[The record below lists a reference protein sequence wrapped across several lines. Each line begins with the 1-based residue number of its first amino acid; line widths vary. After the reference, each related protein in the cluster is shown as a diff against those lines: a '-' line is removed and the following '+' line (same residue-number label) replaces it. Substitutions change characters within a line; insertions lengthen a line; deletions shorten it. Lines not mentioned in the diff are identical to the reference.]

1 MQPLDKTLR
10 NRLDRT
16 VRKAR
21 PVAEQA
27 AEAAL
32 EQLGVGEETPPSY
45 LNEDLR
51 ALRRR
56 LRAHA
61 RSLGDPLKEGAQA
74 VTRLIGEIAY
84 EHWHRMLFARF
95 LAENELLMY
104 DGVAVTLEECEE
116 LAEEEAEQGQRTS
129 GWALAARLAST
140 MLPQVF
146 RVDSPVFELTLA
158 AEYQRE
164 LEELLA
170 GLPVE
175 VFHASD
181 SLGWVY
187 QFWQTDNKER
197 INRSEVKIG
206 ADELPAVTQLFTE
219 PYMVSFLLDNSLGA
233 WWAARRLSETDL
245 ANAESEQELRDKASL
260 PGVPLEYL
268 RFVKDEETGH
278 WTPAAGTFDA
288 WPQNLAELKTL
299 DPCCGSGHF
308 LVAALLMLVPMRMEL
323 EGLSARDAV
332 DAVLR
337 DNLHGLEIDQRCVE
351 LAAFALALT
360 AWRYPDAGGYRKLP
374 ELHLACSGLPI
385 SVAKEEWK
393 ALGLGKKNLTIA
405 LDWLYDSFKDA
416 PILGSLLD
424 PTRTSAAKVAQWDEL
439 SEALNQALSQERV
452 QEGSDEQHE
461 AAVTAQ
467 GLAKAATLLGGRYH
481 WVITN
486 VPYLA
491 RGKQHPKLQAFC
503 ADYYPAAKN
512 DLATVFLDRCLELCV
527 VGGTTSN
534 VLPQNWLFLTR
545 YKKFREI
552 LLKNEKFHLIA
563 RLGAGAFETIS
574 GEVVKAV
581 LINISKKESSSGH
594 ADFFSSRDEDNEII
608 GVDASGSPTSDG
620 KSNIL
625 ALEKLDKVSQSRQ
638 IDNPDSRITFEES
651 DGNNDLLEHVANA
664 YQGIGTSD
672 NAQFLYKFWEV
683 DSIEKEKWRWV
694 HTAAENDDYIGGSS
708 SILFWESGQGRYYKH
723 AQELKK
729 EGRLGGWK
737 SGSEAWG
744 KGGFVINVTRTPHA
758 NRYLGDM
765 FDTTVAAM
773 IVNEEIEAAVY
784 SYIKSPEYYDDLKKI
799 DQALSIT
806 EHTLLKV
813 SFDSSRWTKVAEE
826 QYPYGLPKPYSDDP
840 TQWIFHG
847 HPCGSVIWDEE
858 AKWTAHGPLRTD
870 ESVLQV
876 TLARL
881 LGYRWPAEKDPEMEL
896 AEEQHE
902 WVRRCEAL
910 LGHADRDGIV
920 CLPAVRGERRAVDRL
935 EALLA
940 DVYGDQW
947 SATTRSK
954 LLESVDHAGK
964 DLESWLRDKFFAQHC
979 KLFQNRPFI
988 WHVWDGL
995 KDGFSALVNY
1005 HRLDYKALET
1015 LTYTYLGDWITQQK
1029 KQLNEGID
1037 GAQARLAAAEALQKS
1052 LELIL
1057 EGEEPYDIFVRWKP
1071 LEEQPIG
1078 WHPDLNDGVRLNIR
1092 PFLSAPDVKKKG
1104 AGVLVHKP
1112 NIHWKKDRGKDVE
1125 SAPWY
1130 HLGPQLGGA
1139 KGDRIN
1145 DYHLTLAAKRQ
1156 AQEKKDV

>member
-10 NRLDRT
+10 NQLDRT
-16 VRKAR
+16 IRKAR

-32 EQLGVGEETPPSY
+32 EQLGVGEENPPSY
-45 LNEDLR
+45 LGEDQR
-51 ALRRR
+51 GLRRR

-61 RSLGDPLKEGAQA
+61 RSLGDPLKDGAQA
-74 VTRLIGEIAY
+74 VIHLIGEIAY

-95 LAENELLMY
+95 LAENDLLMY

-116 LAEEEAEQGQRTS
+116 LAEEEGQPS

-158 AEYQRE
+158 AEYQRD
-164 LEELLA
+164 LEGLLVD
-170 GLPVE
+170 LPVE
-175 VFHASD
+175 VFQASD

-187 QFWQTDNKER
+187 QFWQIDNKER

-233 WWAARRLSETDL
+233 WWAARRLSEADL
-245 ANAESEQELRDKASL
+245 ASAESEQVLRDKASL
-260 PGVPLEYL
+260 PGLPLEYL
-268 RFVKDEETGH
+268 RFVRDEEGGH
-278 WTPAAGTFDA
+278 WTPAAGIFDT
-288 WPQNLAELKTL
+288 WPQSLAELKTL

-360 AWRYPDAGGYRKLP
+360 AWRYPDTGGYRSLP

-405 LDWLYDSFKDA
+405 LDWFYESFKDA

-424 PTRTSAAKVAQWDEL
+424 PTRTNAAKIAQWNEL
-439 SEALNQALSQERV
+439 SEALNQALSQEN
-452 QEGSDEQHE
+452 SDELHE

-467 GLAKAATLLGGRYH
+467 GLAKAATLLGNRYH

-486 VPYLA
+486 VPYLKA
-491 RGKQHPKLQAFC
+491 GDQCEKLKKYC
-503 ADYYPAAKN
+503 EEYYSASKYSLESTFMERCH
-512 DLATVFLDRCLELCV
+512 DFLKE
-527 VGGTTSN
+527 GGCSSLVT
-534 VLPQNWLFLTR
+534 QQYWLFLKYYSR
-545 YKKFREI
+545 LR
-552 LLKNEKFHLIA
+552 EKFIKTKGLGFIA
-563 RLGAGAFETIS
+563 RLGPGAFDEIG
-574 GEVVKAV
+574 GEVVNVCLQLTFNDLKISHHGIDV
-581 LINISKKESSSGH
+581 SDLKGVREKEVGLLSHPCYSSKQESQLENPDHRISFEIDSSFGQPLSSYSDFGKGSVSGDGYHYIRNIWEFPIPPNISRFWLNSPGHREIFSGRQNLILWGGGF
-594 ADFFSSRDEDNEII
+594 DPSQEDGFAFRGQRVYERHGIAI
-608 GVDASGSPTSDG
+608 GKAGSLRFTPYTGEYFDDNVAVIVPNQG
-620 KSNIL
+620 NDL
-625 ALEKLDKVSQSRQ
+625 GALWKFAKPGRLELEVRKLDKKMSVTAG
-638 IDNPDSRITFEES
+638 TFTK
-651 DGNNDLLEHVANA
+651 
-664 YQGIGTSD
+664 IR
-672 NAQFLYKFWEV
+672 V
-683 DSIEKEKWRWV
+683 DINTLRNLAMHEFPR
-694 HTAAENDDYIGGSS
+694 
-708 SILFWESGQGRYYKH
+708 
-723 AQELKK
+723 
-729 EGRLGGWK
+729 
-737 SGSEAWG
+737 
-744 KGGFVINVTRTPHA
+744 GFPTP
-758 NRYLGDM
+758 
-765 FDTTVAAM
+765 F
-773 IVNEEIEAAVY
+773 
-784 SYIKSPEYYDDLKKI
+784 
-799 DQALSIT
+799 
-806 EHTLLKV
+806 
-813 SFDSSRWTKVAEE
+813 
-826 QYPYGLPKPYSDDP
+826 SDDP

-858 AKWTAHGPLRTD
+858 AKWTAHGSLRTD
-870 ESVLQV
+870 DSVLQV
-876 TLARL
+876 AVARL
-881 LGYRWPAEKDPEMEL
+881 LGYRWPAELDPEMEL
-896 AEEQHE
+896 AKAQRE
-902 WVRRCEAL
+902 WVKRCEVL
-910 LGHADRDGIV
+910 LSHADRDGIV

-940 DVYGDQW
+940 DAYGDQW
-947 SATTRSK
+947 SATTRGK

-964 DLESWLRDKFFAQHC
+964 NLESWLSDKFFAQHC

-988 WHVWDGL
+988 WHIWDGL

-1005 HRLDYKALET
+1005 HQLDYKNLET

-1029 KQLNEGID
+1029 NQISEGID
-1037 GAQARLAAAEALQKS
+1037 GAEARLAAAEALQKS

-1092 PFLSAPDVKKKG
+1092 PFMTVPDVGRKKG
-1104 AGVLVHKP
+1104 TGILRDKP

-1130 HLGPQLGGA
+1130 NLGPQLGEA
-1139 KGDRIN
+1139 KGARIN
-1145 DYHLTLAAKRQ
+1145 DYHLTLASKRS
-1156 AQEKKDV
+1156 ARNSAGLK

>member
-10 NRLDRT
+10 NQLDRT

-32 EQLGVGEETPPSY
+32 EQLGVGEESAPSY
-45 LNEDLR
+45 LNDNQR

-61 RSLGDPLKEGAQA
+61 RSLGDPLKDGAQA
-74 VTRLIGEIAY
+74 VTRLISEIAY

-104 DGVAVTLEECEE
+104 DGVAVTLEECDE
-116 LAEEEAEQGQRTS
+116 LAEEEGYAS
-129 GWALAARLAST
+129 GWALAAQLAST

-164 LEELLA
+164 LEDLLA
-170 GLPVE
+170 GLPAE

-245 ANAESEQELRDKASL
+245 ANADSEQELRDKASL

-288 WPQNLAELKTL
+288 WPQSLAELKTL

-360 AWRYPDAGGYRKLP
+360 AWRFPATGGYRKLP
-374 ELHLACSGLPI
+374 ELHLACSGLAI
-385 SVAKEEWK
+385 NAKKSEWLDL
-393 ALGLGKKNLTIA
+393 AGNDTNLGIA
-405 LDWLYDSFKDA
+405 LEKLYNQFKDA
-416 PILGSLLD
+416 PILGSLINPEASLD
-424 PTRTSAAKVAQWDEL
+424 NETLFKQKWEEVGPIISKVLADERDEERSEVGVVAKGVAKSAVL
-439 SEALNQALSQERV
+439 LSQKY
-452 QEGSDEQHE
+452 D
-461 AAVTAQ
+461 
-467 GLAKAATLLGGRYH
+467 LAL
-481 WVITN
+481 TN
-486 VPYLA
+486 VPYLGISKHHP
-491 RGKQHPKLQAFC
+491 RLIEFIEKNYSTGK
-503 ADYYPAAKN
+503 Y
-512 DLATVFLDRCLELCV
+512 DLAMAFIERIREWIKPNGSYAVVSLGEWLYLGPYMQYRENYLEKHKPLL
-527 VGGTTSN
+527 
-534 VLPQNWLFLTR
+534 VL
-545 YKKFREI
+545 
-552 LLKNEKFHLIA
+552 
-563 RLGAGAFETIS
+563 RLGWNAFSTPIRANPALIISQAGNE
-574 GEVVKAV
+574 
-581 LINISKKESSSGH
+581 KESS
-594 ADFFSSRDEDNEII
+594 FSLSDYSANKKIQDN
-608 GVDASGSPTSDG
+608 VRSTVSGSISQV
-620 KSNIL
+620 NI
-625 ALEKLDKVSQSRQ
+625 AQ
-638 IDNPDSRITFEES
+638 IRKNPDMRFINPES
-651 DGNNDLLEHVANA
+651 SERDLLVKFADARSGLHAGDL
-664 YQGIGTSD
+664 YQ
-672 NAQFLYKFWEV
+672 FFKMFWEV
-683 DSIEKEKWRWV
+683 ENLSWIWEPVQTAVNETANFSGKEQIIRWENENGSLAALAESVKHLNHAAQNWRAGKPFWGKHGIV
-694 HTAAENDDYIGGSS
+694 VGLMGKAACAIYSGQRYDVNSS
-708 SILFWESGQGRYYKH
+708 AVIPKNKSNLPALWAFCESGDFSKQVRLLDNS
-723 AQELKK
+723 LKLAPK
-729 EGRLGGWK
+729 
-737 SGSEAWG
+737 
-744 KGGFVINVTRTPHA
+744 
-758 NRYLGDM
+758 
-765 FDTTVAAM
+765 
-773 IVNEEIEAAVY
+773 
-784 SYIKSPEYYDDLKKI
+784 
-799 DQALSIT
+799 
-806 EHTLLKV
+806 TLLKV
-813 SFDSSRWTKVAEE
+813 SFDLDHWTKVAE
-826 QYPYGLPKPYSDDP
+826 QKYPHGLPEPYTDDP

-847 HPCGSVIWDEE
+847 HPCGSVVWDEE
-858 AKWTAHGPLRTD
+858 SKWTAHGALRTD
-870 ESVLQV
+870 DTVLQV
-876 TLARL
+876 AVARL
-881 LGYRWPAEKDPEMEL
+881 LGYRWPAELDPEMEL
-896 AEEQHE
+896 AEEQRE
-902 WVRRCEAL
+902 WVKRCEAL
-910 LGHADRDGIV
+910 LGHVDRDGIV

-940 DVYGDQW
+940 EAYGDQW
-947 SATTRSK
+947 SAATRSK

-964 DLESWLRDKFFAQHC
+964 GLESWLGDKFFAQHC

-988 WHVWDGL
+988 WHIWDGL

-1005 HRLDYKALET
+1005 HKLDYKALET

-1029 KQLNEGID
+1029 KQITDGID
-1037 GAQARLAAAEALQKS
+1037 GAEARLAAAEALQKS

-1092 PFLSAPDVKKKG
+1092 PFLSVPDVKKKD
-1104 AGVLVHKP
+1104 AGVLMHKP

-1130 HLGPQLGGA
+1130 DLGPQLGGA

-1145 DYHLTLAAKRQ
+1145 DYHITLAAK
-1156 AQEKKDV
+1156 AAAK

>member
-10 NRLDRT
+10 NQLDRT
-16 VRKAR
+16 IRKAR

-32 EQLGVGEETPPSY
+32 EQLGVGEESPPSY
-45 LNEDLR
+45 LGEDQR
-51 ALRRR
+51 GLRRR

-61 RSLGDPLKEGAQA
+61 RSLGDPLKDGAQA

-95 LAENELLMY
+95 LAENDLLMY

-116 LAEEEAEQGQRTS
+116 LAEEEGQPS
-129 GWALAARLAST
+129 GWALAAGLAST

-158 AEYQRE
+158 AEYQRD
-164 LEELLA
+164 LEGLLID
-170 GLPVE
+170 LPLE
-175 VFHASD
+175 VFQASD

-219 PYMVSFLLDNSLGA
+219 PYMVNFLLDNSLGA

-245 ANAESEQELRDKASL
+245 ASAESEQALRDKASL

-268 RFVKDEETGH
+268 RFVKDEETGN
-278 WTPAAGTFDA
+278 WTPAAGTFEA
-288 WPQNLAELKTL
+288 WPQSLAELKTL

-323 EGLSARDAV
+323 EGLSAREAV

-360 AWRYPDAGGYRKLP
+360 AWRYPGTGGYRKLP
-374 ELHLACSGLPI
+374 ELHLACSGLAI
-385 SVAKEEWK
+385 NAKKSEWLDL
-393 ALGLGKKNLTIA
+393 AGNDTNLGIA
-405 LDWLYDSFKDA
+405 LEKLYKQFKDA
-416 PILGSLLD
+416 PILGSLINPEASLGNETLFKQKWEEVGPIISKVLAD
-424 PTRTSAAKVAQWDEL
+424 ERDEERSEVGVVAKGVAKSAVL
-439 SEALNQALSQERV
+439 LSQKY
-452 QEGSDEQHE
+452 D
-461 AAVTAQ
+461 
-467 GLAKAATLLGGRYH
+467 LAL
-481 WVITN
+481 TN
-486 VPYLA
+486 VPYLGVSKHHP
-491 RGKQHPKLQAFC
+491 RLIEFIEKHYSTGK
-503 ADYYPAAKN
+503 Y
-512 DLATVFLDRCLELCV
+512 DLAMAFIERIREWIKPNGSYAVVSLGEWLYLGPYMQYRENYLEKHKPLL
-527 VGGTTSN
+527 
-534 VLPQNWLFLTR
+534 VL
-545 YKKFREI
+545 
-552 LLKNEKFHLIA
+552 
-563 RLGAGAFETIS
+563 RLGWNAFSTPIRANPALIISQAGNE
-574 GEVVKAV
+574 
-581 LINISKKESSSGH
+581 KESS
-594 ADFFSSRDEDNEII
+594 FSLSDYSANKKIQDN
-608 GVDASGSPTSDG
+608 VRSTVSGS
-620 KSNIL
+620 I
-625 ALEKLDKVSQSRQ
+625 SQVDIAQ
-638 IDNPDSRITFEES
+638 IRKNPDMRFINPES
-651 DGNNDLLEHVANA
+651 SERDLLVKFADARSGLHAGDL
-664 YQGIGTSD
+664 YQ
-672 NAQFLYKFWEV
+672 FFKMFWEV
-683 DSIEKEKWRWV
+683 ENLSWIWEPVQTAVNETANFSGKEQIIRWENENGSLAALAESVKHLNHAAQNWRAGKPFWGKHGIVVGLMGKAACAIYSGQRYDVNSSAVIPKNKSNLPALWV
-694 HTAAENDDYIGGSS
+694 
-708 SILFWESGQGRYYKH
+708 FCESGDFSKQVRLLDNS
-723 AQELKK
+723 LKLAPK
-729 EGRLGGWK
+729 
-737 SGSEAWG
+737 
-744 KGGFVINVTRTPHA
+744 
-758 NRYLGDM
+758 
-765 FDTTVAAM
+765 
-773 IVNEEIEAAVY
+773 
-784 SYIKSPEYYDDLKKI
+784 
-799 DQALSIT
+799 
-806 EHTLLKV
+806 TLLKV
-813 SFDSSRWTKVAEE
+813 SFDLDHWTKVAE
-826 QYPYGLPKPYSDDP
+826 QKYPHGLPEPYTDDP

-847 HPCGSVIWDEE
+847 HPCGSVIWDEK
-858 AKWTAHGPLRTD
+858 AKWTAQGPLRTD
-870 ESVLQV
+870 DTVLQV
-876 TLARL
+876 AVARL
-881 LGYRWPAEKDPEMEL
+881 LGYRWPAELDPEMEL
-896 AEEQHE
+896 AEEQRE
-902 WVRRCEAL
+902 WVNRCEAL
-910 LGHADRDGIV
+910 LSHADRDGIV

-935 EALLA
+935 ETLLA
-940 DVYGDQW
+940 DAYGDQW

-988 WHVWDGL
+988 WHIWDGL

-1005 HRLDYKALET
+1005 HKLDYKALET

-1029 KQLNEGID
+1029 KQIGEGID
-1037 GAQARLAAAEALQKS
+1037 GAEARLAAAEALQKS

-1092 PFLSAPDVKKKG
+1092 PFMSVPDVKKKG

-1130 HLGPQLGGA
+1130 NLGPQLGGA

-1145 DYHLTLAAKRQ
+1145 DYHLTLASKKAASKQ
-1156 AQEKKDV
+1156 AEGK

>member
-1 MQPLDKTLR
+1 MDSSMQPLDKSLR

-27 AEAAL
+27 AEAVL
-32 EQLGVGEETPPSY
+32 EQLGVGEQRVPEY
-45 LNEDLR
+45 LGESQRKLR
-51 ALRRR
+51 QR

-104 DGVAVTLEECEE
+104 DDVAVTLEECEE

-187 QFWQTDNKER
+187 QFWQTDNKEN

-245 ANAESEQELRDKASL
+245 ASAKSEQALRDKASL
-260 PGVPLEYL
+260 PSVPLEYL

-288 WPQNLAELKTL
+288 WPQSLAELKTL

-323 EGLSARDAV
+323 EGLSANDAV

-360 AWRYPDAGGYRKLP
+360 AWRYPGTGGYRQLP
-374 ELHLACSGLPI
+374 TLNVACTGLPI
-385 SVAKEEWK
+385 NVGKDEWLK
-393 ALGLGKKNLTIA
+393 LASESTEIQSAMSQLYRQFKN
-405 LDWLYDSFKDA
+405 A
-416 PILGSLLD
+416 PSLGSLID
-424 PTRTSAAKVAQWDEL
+424 PTAELGRDSLFQIEWKKVALLIDKVI
-439 SEALNQALSQERV
+439 SKKIEA
-452 QEGSDEQHE
+452 EQNE
-461 AAVTAQ
+461 SAIIAQ
-467 GLAKAATLLGGRYH
+467 GLSKSASILSSKFSLTF
-481 WVITN
+481 TN
-486 VPYLA
+486 VPFLTQIKFSDELDEHLEIYY
-491 RGKQHPKLQAFC
+491 K
-503 ADYYPAAKN
+503 DYKAN
-512 DLATVFLDRCLELCV
+512 LATGMIARINKLISY
-527 VGGTTSN
+527 GGTFCH
-534 VLPQNWLFLTR
+534 VAPQSWWFLKRYRKTR
-545 YKKFREI
+545 EDY
-552 LLKNEKFHLIA
+552 LKDFNINFLA
-563 RLGAGAFETIS
+563 RLGERAFES
-574 GEVVKAV
+574 NQANGEQVGLSIVSNVKA
-581 LINISKKESSSGH
+581 NNRNSKISILDASSQ
-594 ADFFSSRDEDNEII
+594 DSRDKKANHL
-608 GVDASGSPTSDG
+608 STSDVDF
-620 KSNIL
+620 IL
-625 ALEKLDKVSQSRQ
+625 QNNQLKNADCV
-638 IDNPDSRITFEES
+638 IIFGEES
-651 DGNNDLLEHVANA
+651 DHPSLGESSNSYFGSSAGDRARFTKH
-664 YQGIGTSD
+664 
-672 NAQFLYKFWEV
+672 FWEV
-683 DSIEKEKWRWV
+683 EASDHKYWEYLQSSPSSQAHYSGLQECILWEKECGKMRDLAESVKHLNHKAQQWRSGKPNWGKKGLVASLMSPFPASIYRGNIYDTNVCTIVPKENTRVKSLVAFGKNEEFKDSIKSINQNRKVEVKTVLSIPFEKNKW
-694 HTAAENDDYIGGSS
+694 
-708 SILFWESGQGRYYKH
+708 
-723 AQELKK
+723 
-729 EGRLGGWK
+729 
-737 SGSEAWG
+737 
-744 KGGFVINVTRTPHA
+744 
-758 NRYLGDM
+758 
-765 FDTTVAAM
+765 
-773 IVNEEIEAAVY
+773 
-784 SYIKSPEYYDDLKKI
+784 DDLGET
-799 DQALSIT
+799 S
-806 EHTLLKV
+806 
-813 SFDSSRWTKVAEE
+813 
-826 QYPYGLPKPYSDDP
+826 YPRGLPEPYSDDP

-870 ESVLQV
+870 DTVLQV
-876 TLARL
+876 AVARL
-881 LGYRWPAEKDPEMEL
+881 LGYRWPAELDLEMEL
-896 AEEQHE
+896 AEEQRE
-902 WVRRCEAL
+902 WVDRCEAL
-910 LGHADRDGIV
+910 LDHADRDGIV

-940 DVYGDQW
+940 DAYGDQW
-947 SATTRSK
+947 SATTRGK

-988 WHVWDGL
+988 WHIWDGL

-1029 KQLNEGID
+1029 KQIGEGVD
-1037 GAQARLAAAEALQKS
+1037 GAEGRLAAAEALQKS

-1057 EGEEPYDIFVRWKP
+1057 EGEGYPDQGYGYDIFVRWKP

-1092 PFLSAPDVKKKG
+1092 PFLSVPDVKKKG

-1145 DYHLTLAAKRQ
+1145 DYHLTLAAKKAAR
-1156 AQEKKDV
+1156 KS

>member
-10 NRLDRT
+10 NQLDRT

-32 EQLGVGEETPPSY
+32 EQLGVGEESPLSY
-45 LNEDLR
+45 LSDDQR

-56 LRAHA
+56 LRAQA
-61 RSLGDPLKEGAQA
+61 RSLGDPLKDGAQA
-74 VTRLIGEIAY
+74 ITRLIAEIAY

-95 LAENELLMY
+95 LAESELLMY

-116 LAEEEAEQGQRTS
+116 LAEEEAQPGERTS

-146 RVDSPVFELTLA
+146 RIDSPVFELTLA

-164 LEELLA
+164 LEDLLA
-170 GLPVE
+170 NLPVE

-233 WWAARRLSETDL
+233 WWAARRLTEADL
-245 ANAESEQELRDKASL
+245 ASAESEQALRDKASL

-268 RFVKDEETGH
+268 RFVKDEDTGH

-288 WPQNLAELKTL
+288 WPQSLAELKTL

-308 LVAALLMLVPMRMEL
+308 LVAALLMLAPMRMEL
-323 EGLSARDAV
+323 EGLNAQNAV

-360 AWRYPDAGGYRKLP
+360 AWRYPDAEGYRPLP
-374 ELHLACSGLPI
+374 ELQLACSGLPI

-424 PTRTSAAKVAQWDEL
+424 PTRTSAAKIAQWDEL
-439 SEALNQALSQERV
+439 SEALNQALSQERA
-452 QEGSDEQHE
+452 QESSDELHE
-461 AAVTAQ
+461 TVVTAQ
-467 GLAKAATLLGGRYH
+467 GLAKAATLLGDRYH

-486 VPYLA
+486 VPYLLRNKQ
-491 RGKQHPKLQAFC
+491 RGRLKEFSSEHYPKS
-503 ADYYPAAKN
+503 KN
-512 DLATVFLDRCLELCV
+512 DLATVFLERCLSLCV
-527 VGGTTSN
+527 EGGVTSN
-534 VLPQNWLFLTR
+534 VLPQNWLYLTN
-545 YKKFREI
+545 YKTLRKE
-552 LLKNEKFHLIA
+552 LLSTHAWSLVA
-563 RLGAGAFETIS
+563 RLGAGAFETIG
-574 GEVVKAV
+574 GEVVKAI
-581 LINISKKESSSGH
+581 LISITRSETSHSKNGLFSKNSASKSFYGIDTSSKESPCKKAEHLVKGLP
-594 ADFFSSRDEDNEII
+594 I
-608 GVDASGSPTSDG
+608 
-620 KSNIL
+620 
-625 ALEKLDKVSQSRQ
+625 KLNQESQKN
-638 IDNPDSRITFEES
+638 NPDGRISFEKSDKLPLLAEVADYGKGSTTGDGLRFLFSFWELPKIEGHHVYWLNSPSKNQPWSGRRYICKSPLES
-651 DGNNDLLEHVANA
+651 D
-664 YQGIGTSD
+664 
-672 NAQFLYKFWEV
+672 
-683 DSIEKEKWRWV
+683 
-694 HTAAENDDYIGGSS
+694 
-708 SILFWESGQGRYYKH
+708 
-723 AQELKK
+723 ELKTQ
-729 EGRLGGWK
+729 LGFWLRGHDVYTK
-737 SGSEAWG
+737 HGVAVNKMSNLEPLIYSGEVFDDNICPICPKGKDMIPAVWAYVSSE
-744 KGGFVINVTRTPHA
+744 
-758 NRYLGDM
+758 
-765 FDTTVAAM
+765 
-773 IVNEEIEAAVY
+773 
-784 SYIKSPEYYDDLKKI
+784 EYLKKI
-799 DQALSIT
+799 RAVDQS
-806 EHTLLKV
+806 LKV
-813 SFDSSRWTKVAEE
+813 TAGTITKVPFDIEHWSKVAEE
-826 QYPYGLPKPYSDDP
+826 QYPHGLPEPYSDDP

-847 HPCGSVIWDEE
+847 HPCGSVIWNEDT
-858 AKWTAHGPLRTD
+858 KWTVHGLLRTD
-870 ESVLQV
+870 DSVLQIAI
-876 TLARL
+876 ARL
-881 LGYRWPAEKDPEMEL
+881 LGYRWPAELDPEMEL
-896 AEEQHE
+896 AEEQRE
-902 WVRRCEAL
+902 WVNRCEEL
-910 LGHADRDGIV
+910 LGHADDDGIV

-940 DVYGDQW
+940 DAYGDQW
-947 SATTRSK
+947 SANTRSQ
-954 LLESVDHAGK
+954 LLESVEHAGK

-1005 HRLDYKALET
+1005 HQLDYKNLET

-1029 KQLNEGID
+1029 KQQTEGID
-1037 GAQARLAAAEALQKS
+1037 GADTRLAAAEALQKS

-1092 PFLSAPDVKKKG
+1092 PFMSVPDVRRKG

-1130 HLGPQLGGA
+1130 DLGAALGGA

-1145 DYHLTLAAKRQ
+1145 DYHLTLAAKKAARGG
-1156 AQEKKDV
+1156 ARE

>member
-10 NRLDRT
+10 NQLDRT

-32 EQLGVGEETPPSY
+32 EQLGVGEENPPSY
-45 LNEDLR
+45 LSEDQR

-61 RSLGDPLKEGAQA
+61 RSLGDPLKEGTQA

-84 EHWHRMLFARF
+84 EHWHRMLFACF

-116 LAEEEAEQGQRTS
+116 LAEEEAEEGERTS

-233 WWAARRLSETDL
+233 WWAARRLSVNDL
-245 ANAESEQELRDKASL
+245 ASAESEQELRDKASL

-268 RFVKDEETGH
+268 RFVKDEETGR

-288 WPQNLAELKTL
+288 WPESLDELKTL

-308 LVAALLMLVPMRMEL
+308 LVAALLMLVPMRMRL
-323 EGLSARDAV
+323 EGLNAREAV

-360 AWRYPDAGGYRKLP
+360 AWRYPGTGGYRKLP

-385 SVAKEEWK
+385 SVAREEWK

-424 PTRTSAAKVAQWDEL
+424 PTRTSAAKIAQWEEL
-439 SEALNQALSQERV
+439 SEALNQALSQES
-452 QEGSDEQHE
+452 SDEQHE
-461 AAVTAQ
+461 TTVTAK
-467 GLAKAATLLGGRYH
+467 GLAKAATLLGDRYN

-486 VPYLA
+486 VPYRKRA
-491 RGKQHPKLQAFC
+491 DQCDKLRNFC
-503 ADYYPAAKN
+503 EQIYPAGKG
-512 DLATVFLDRCLELCV
+512 DLATVFLDRCLELCKE
-527 VGGTTSN
+527 GGTTSN
-534 VLPQNWLFLTR
+534 VLPQNWLFLKT
-545 YKKFREI
+545 YNKLREK
-552 LLKNEKFHLIA
+552 LLINDTWHMVA
-563 RLGAGAFETIS
+563 RLGSGSFETIT
-574 GEVVKAV
+574 GEVVNTA
-581 LINISKKESSSGH
+581 LTCISKGNKKTETLLYKGEEIDNIVRGLDVSDDKEPINKAKNLPTQKTSSATQGFMFNLSDKRIILEQHDQVLLENYATAYQGMTSGDNNRFFVNFWEVQEFRRTWTYLQSASSSTESDDGH
-594 ADFFSSRDEDNEII
+594 ELILRWEE
-608 GVDASGSPTSDG
+608 G
-620 KSNIL
+620 KGELSNIL
-625 ALEKLDKVSQSRQ
+625 GQGVKGRPIWGGHGITIRQ
-638 IDNPDSRITFEES
+638 IKPYPCSIYLGYPYEMSCATLVPKSEELITSIYSFCSS
-651 DGNNDLLEHVANA
+651 DE
-664 YQGIGTSD
+664 
-672 NAQFLYKFWEV
+672 FC
-683 DSIEKEKWRWV
+683 KEIRKI
-694 HTAAENDDYIGGSS
+694 D
-708 SILFWESGQGRYYKH
+708 
-723 AQELKK
+723 KK
-729 EGRLGGWK
+729 L
-737 SGSEAWG
+737 
-744 KGGFVINVTRTPHA
+744 NVTNATLVKVP
-758 NRYLGDM
+758 
-765 FDTTVAAM
+765 FDLDHWA
-773 IVNEEIEAAVY
+773 
-784 SYIKSPEYYDDLKKI
+784 
-799 DQALSIT
+799 
-806 EHTLLKV
+806 
-813 SFDSSRWTKVAEE
+813 KVAEE
-826 QYPYGLPKPYSDDP
+826 KYPRGLPDPYSNAP

-870 ESVLQV
+870 DTVLQV
-876 TLARL
+876 AVARL
-881 LGYRWPAEKDPEMEL
+881 LGYRWPAERDPEMGL
-896 AEEQHE
+896 AEEQRE
-902 WVRRCEAL
+902 WVKRCEAL

-940 DVYGDQW
+940 HAYGDQW
-947 SATTRSK
+947 SATTRGK

-988 WHVWDGL
+988 WHIWDGL
-995 KDGFSALVNY
+995 KDGFSVLVNY

-1029 KQLNEGID
+1029 KQIGDSID
-1037 GAQARLAAAEALQKS
+1037 GAEARLAAAEALQKS

-1092 PFLSAPDVKKKG
+1092 PFLSVPDVKKRG
-1104 AGVLVHKP
+1104 AGILRDKP

-1130 HLGPQLGGA
+1130 HLGPQLGESKGA
-1139 KGDRIN
+1139 RIN
-1145 DYHLTLAAKRQ
+1145 DYHLTLAAKKAARKQ
-1156 AQEKKDV
+1156 VEGK

>member
-10 NRLDRT
+10 NQLDRT

-32 EQLGVGEETPPSY
+32 EQLGVGEESAPSY
-45 LNEDLR
+45 LNDGQR

-61 RSLGDPLKEGAQA
+61 RSLGDPLQEGAQSI
-74 VTRLIGEIAY
+74 TRLISEIAY

-116 LAEEEAEQGQRTS
+116 LAEEEGHPS
-129 GWALAARLAST
+129 GWALAAQLAST

-146 RVDSPVFELTLA
+146 RVDSPVFEVTLA

-164 LEELLA
+164 LEDLLA
-170 GLPVE
+170 ELAVE

-233 WWAARRLSETDL
+233 WWAACRLTKADL
-245 ANAESEQELRDKASL
+245 ANAESEQALRDKASL
-260 PGVPLEYL
+260 PGLPLEYL

-288 WPQNLAELKTL
+288 WPESLAELKTL

-323 EGLSARDAV
+323 ESLSARDAV

-337 DNLHGLEIDQRCVE
+337 DNLNGLEIDQRCVE

-360 AWRYPDAGGYRKLP
+360 AWRYPGTGGYRKLP

-424 PTRTSAAKVAQWDEL
+424 PTRTSAAKIAQWEEL
-439 SEALNQALSQERV
+439 SEALNQALA
-452 QEGSDEQHE
+452 QEGSEEQHE
-461 AAVTAQ
+461 TAVTAQ
-467 GLAKAATLLGGRYH
+467 GLAKAAILLGDRYH

-486 VPYLA
+486 VPYLSRA
-491 RGKQHPKLQAFC
+491 KQHTKLQEFC
-503 ADYYPAAKN
+503 TANYPAAQS
-512 DLATVFLDRCLELCV
+512 DLATVFLERCLKLCTE
-527 VGGTTSN
+527 GGNTSN

-545 YKKFREI
+545 YRKLREN
-552 LLKNEKFHLIA
+552 LLKNNRWHLIA
-563 RLGAGAFETIS
+563 RLGEGGFESSAAAGAFVALLS
-574 GEVVKAV
+574 LSRGG
-581 LINISKKESSSGH
+581 SSIYPQDILSVNQGSDSH
-594 ADFFSSRDEDNEII
+594 QIR
-608 GVDASGSPTSDG
+608 GVDASTQRAVTEKAKRLMSGEI
-620 KSNIL
+620 KSS
-625 ALEKLDKVSQSRQ
+625 EQSQQ
-638 IDNPDSRITFEES
+638 LINPDSRITLEISDES
-651 DGNNDLLEHVANA
+651 SLLSENAICPRGVVTGDGDRWTSYFWELNQLNEWRFFQGATTQSRFFSGLEKVVDWSLQGKGMLRPGRDNLALGRPGVNVSLMRELPVTLYMGNFYDQTTASITPLDSRDLLP
-664 YQGIGTSD
+664 
-672 NAQFLYKFWEV
+672 
-683 DSIEKEKWRWV
+683 
-694 HTAAENDDYIGGSS
+694 
-708 SILFWESGQGRYYKH
+708 LFAFCMSN
-723 AQELKK
+723 
-729 EGRLGGWK
+729 
-737 SGSEAWG
+737 SFS
-744 KGGFVINVTRTPHA
+744 V
-758 NRYLGDM
+758 
-765 FDTTVAAM
+765 
-773 IVNEEIEAAVY
+773 EIR
-784 SYIKSPEYYDDLKKI
+784 KI
-799 DQALSIT
+799 DQKLNVTPA
-806 EHTLLKV
+806 TLIKIA
-813 SFDSSRWTKVAEE
+813 FDLDYWKKIAAEE
-826 QYPYGLPKPYSDDP
+826 YPHGLPKPYANDP

-847 HPCGSVIWDEE
+847 HPCGSVIWNEE
-858 AKWTAHGPLRTD
+858 TKWTTHGPLRTD
-870 ESVLQV
+870 DTVLQV
-876 TLARL
+876 AIARL
-881 LGYRWPAEKDPEMEL
+881 LGYRWPAELDAEMEL
-896 AEEQHE
+896 AEEQRE
-902 WVRRCEAL
+902 WINRCEGV

-935 EALLA
+935 EVLLA
-940 DVYGDQW
+940 DAYGDQW

-964 DLESWLRDKFFAQHC
+964 DLGSWLSDKFFIQHC

-988 WHVWDGL
+988 WHIWDGL

-1005 HRLDYKALET
+1005 HKLDYKSLET

-1029 KQLNEGID
+1029 KQISEGID
-1037 GAQARLAAAEALQKS
+1037 GAEARLAAAEALQKS

-1092 PFLSAPDVKKKG
+1092 PFLSVPDVKKKG
-1104 AGVLVHKP
+1104 AGILVHKP

-1130 HLGPQLGGA
+1130 NLGPQLGGA

-1145 DYHLTLAAKRQ
+1145 DYHLTLAAKKAAR
-1156 AQEKKDV
+1156 KS

>member
-1 MQPLDKTLR
+1 MQPLDKALR
-10 NRLDRT
+10 SQLDRT

-27 AEAAL
+27 AGAAL
-32 EQLGVGEETPPSY
+32 EQLGVGEESAPSY
-45 LNEDLR
+45 LNDRQR
-51 ALRRR
+51 AIRRR

-61 RSLGDPLKEGAQA
+61 RSLGDPLKDGAQA
-74 VTRLIGEIAY
+74 VTRLISEIAY

-116 LAEEEAEQGQRTS
+116 LAEEEGYAS
-129 GWALAARLAST
+129 GWASASKLAST

-146 RVDSPVFELTLA
+146 RIDSPVFEITLA

-170 GLPVE
+170 GLAVE

-268 RFVKDEETGH
+268 RFVQDEETSR
-278 WTPAAGTFDA
+278 WTPASGTFDA
-288 WPQNLAELKTL
+288 WPESLAELKTL

-323 EGLSARDAV
+323 ESLSARDAV

-337 DNLHGLEIDQRCVE
+337 DNLNGLEIDQRCVE

-360 AWRYPDAGGYRKLP
+360 AWRYPDAGGYRSLP

-424 PTRTSAAKVAQWDEL
+424 PTRTSAAKIAQWNEL
-439 SEALNQALSQERV
+439 SEALNQALSQES
-452 QEGSDEQHE
+452 SDEQHE

-467 GLAKAATLLGGRYH
+467 GLAKAATLLGDRYH

-491 RGKQHPKLQAFC
+491 RGKQHPRLQEFC
-503 ADYYPAAKN
+503 ADHYPAAKN

-527 VGGTTSN
+527 EGGTTSN
-534 VLPQNWLFLTR
+534 VLPQNWLFLTS
-545 YKKFREI
+545 YKKFREK
-552 LLKNEKFHLIA
+552 LLENERWNFIA
-563 RLGAGAFETIS
+563 RLGEGGFDSSTAAGAFVALFNLSRGGGAGQPVDIFHSNAKSNWLRGVDVSGLRTAYEKAAGLLAYEVKNALQDKQLENPDARIS
-574 GEVVKAV
+574 FDEITGV
-581 LINISKKESSSGH
+581 LLEKHSSNHQGLSTGDNPRFRRYHWEIQKFSTEWLPEQTTVNENTAFGGRSGILLWENGAGQLYQFGRENVAALHNVDQRGKDAWNKRGVGISQMRLLPASLYSGH
-594 ADFFSSRDEDNEII
+594 HFDTN
-608 GVDASGSPTSDG
+608 
-620 KSNIL
+620 L
-625 ALEKLDKVSQSRQ
+625 ATLIPR
-638 IDNPDSRITFEES
+638 NPDQI
-651 DGNNDLLEHVANA
+651 
-664 YQGIGTSD
+664 
-672 NAQFLYKFWEV
+672 
-683 DSIEKEKWRWV
+683 
-694 HTAAENDDYIGGSS
+694 AAIWCFCSAPEY
-708 SILFWESGQGRYYKH
+708 
-723 AQELKK
+723 
-729 EGRLGGWK
+729 
-737 SGSEAWG
+737 SEAVRRIDQ
-744 KGGFVINVTRTPHA
+744 KLNVTNATLVKVP
-758 NRYLGDM
+758 
-765 FDTTVAAM
+765 FDL
-773 IVNEEIEAAVY
+773 
-784 SYIKSPEYYDDLKKI
+784 EYW
-799 DQALSIT
+799 A
-806 EHTLLKV
+806 
-813 SFDSSRWTKVAEE
+813 KVAEE
-826 QYPYGLPKPYSDDP
+826 KYPHGLPEPYSDDA

-847 HPCGSVIWDEE
+847 HPCGSVIWDEDT
-858 AKWTAHGPLRTD
+858 KWTAHGPLRNDDT
-870 ESVLQV
+870 VLQV
-876 TLARL
+876 AVARL
-881 LGYRWPAEKDPEMEL
+881 LGYRWPAELDPEMEL
-896 AEEQHE
+896 AEEQRE
-902 WVRRCEAL
+902 WVNRCDKL

-940 DVYGDQW
+940 EAYGDQW
-947 SATTRSK
+947 SAATRSK
-954 LLESVDHAGK
+954 LLESVDHTGK
-964 DLESWLRDKFFAQHC
+964 DLGSWLSDKFFAQHC

-988 WHVWDGL
+988 WHIWDGL

-1005 HRLDYKALET
+1005 HKLDYKVLET

-1029 KQLNEGID
+1029 KQITDGID
-1037 GAQARLAAAEALQKS
+1037 GAEARLAAAEALQKS

-1071 LEEQPIG
+1071 LEAQPIG

-1092 PFLSAPDVKKKG
+1092 PFVLVDDVKAKD
-1104 AGVLVHKP
+1104 AGILRDRVTSRDAKTKRLKF
-1112 NIHWKKDRGKDVE
+1112 WKKDRGKDVK

-1130 HLGPQLGGA
+1130 ELGPQLGGA

-1145 DYHLTLAAKRQ
+1145 DYHLTLAAKKAARGEAGDQ
-1156 AQEKKDV
+1156 

>member
-10 NRLDRT
+10 NQLDRT

-32 EQLGVGEETPPSY
+32 EQLGVGEENPPSY
-45 LNEDLR
+45 LSDDQR

-56 LRAHA
+56 LRAQA

-116 LAEEEAEQGQRTS
+116 LAEEDAEQGERSS
-129 GWALAARLAST
+129 GWALAAKLAST

-233 WWAARRLSETDL
+233 WWAARRLSEADL
-245 ANAESEQELRDKASL
+245 ASAESEQELRDKASL
-260 PGVPLEYL
+260 PEVPLEYL

-288 WPQNLAELKTL
+288 WPQSLAELKTL

-360 AWRYPDAGGYRKLP
+360 AWRYPGAGGYRPLP

-424 PTRTSAAKVAQWDEL
+424 PTRTSAAKIAQWEEL
-439 SEALNQALSQERV
+439 SEALNQALSQENA

-461 AAVTAQ
+461 TAVTAQ

-491 RGKQHPKLQAFC
+491 RGKQHPRLQEFC
-503 ADYYPAAKN
+503 ANHYPAAKN

-527 VGGTTSN
+527 EGGTTSN
-534 VLPQNWLFLTR
+534 VLPQNWLFLTT
-545 YKKFREI
+545 YKKFREK
-552 LLKNEKFHLIA
+552 LLQNDVWHLIA
-563 RLGAGAFETIS
+563 RLGPKGFQTPMWDFNVQLITLSRGNGAGHS
-574 GEVVKAV
+574 
-581 LINISKKESSSGH
+581 
-594 ADFFSSRDEDNEII
+594 ADLLHSDSQENWLR
-608 GVDASGSPTSDG
+608 GVDVSAPQTAAEKAAGLLMNDV
-620 KSNIL
+620 KSV
-625 ALEKLDKVSQSRQ
+625 AQEKQL
-638 IDNPDSRITFEES
+638 DNPDAAIVLEKKAEGLLLSDIATSFQGIKSGDDSKMRRNFWELQSHKSQWLKLQSTVSDTFHYGGLESLIDWSEDGFLLARRQGLGAWKHYGLAVSQMSSLPCSLYVGQAFDSNTCPIITS
-651 DGNNDLLEHVANA
+651 KIDLLPSLWAYAKSGDYKAEVRKIDQKVAVANA
-664 YQGIGTSD
+664 
-672 NAQFLYKFWEV
+672 
-683 DSIEKEKWRWV
+683 
-694 HTAAENDDYIGGSS
+694 
-708 SILFWESGQGRYYKH
+708 
-723 AQELKK
+723 
-729 EGRLGGWK
+729 
-737 SGSEAWG
+737 
-744 KGGFVINVTRTPHA
+744 
-758 NRYLGDM
+758 
-765 FDTTVAAM
+765 TTVK
-773 IVNEEIEAAVY
+773 V
-784 SYIKSPEYYDDLKKI
+784 PFDI
-799 DQALSIT
+799 D
-806 EHTLLKV
+806 H
-813 SFDSSRWTKVAEE
+813 WTKVAEE
-826 QYPYGLPKPYSDDP
+826 QYPHGLPEPYSDDP

-847 HPCGSVIWDEE
+847 HPCGSVIWDED
-858 AKWTAHGPLRTD
+858 AKYTAHGPLRTD
-870 ESVLQV
+870 DTVLQV
-876 TLARL
+876 AMARL
-881 LGYRWPAEKDPEMEL
+881 LGYRWPAERDPEMEL
-896 AEEQHE
+896 AEEQRE
-902 WVRRCEAL
+902 WVERCEAL

-940 DVYGDQW
+940 DAYGDQW
-947 SATTRSK
+947 SATTRGK

-988 WHVWDGL
+988 WHIWDGL
-995 KDGFSALVNY
+995 NDGFSALVNY
-1005 HRLDYKALET
+1005 HKLDYKALET

-1029 KQLNEGID
+1029 KQIPDGID
-1037 GAQARLAAAEALQKS
+1037 GAQERLAAAEALQKS

-1092 PFLSAPDVKKKG
+1092 PFLSVPDVKKKG
-1104 AGVLVHKP
+1104 AGILRDKP
-1112 NIHWKKDRGKDVE
+1112 NIHWKKDRGKDVK
-1125 SAPWY
+1125 SAPSY
-1130 HLGPQLGGA
+1130 HLGRQLGGA
-1139 KGDRIN
+1139 EGDRIN
-1145 DYHLTLAAKRQ
+1145 DHHLTLAKKR
-1156 AQEKKDV
+1156 AAHGHRRSTP